1 MHRQN
6 ITVQAEMSKMNA
18 IETKSLELTR
28 GTFKLGPISL
38 SVKAGEIF
46 AILGRTGSGKT
57 VLLETLA
64 GFYQEKYTGDILIMG
79 EDGNDLDPNQRNIG
93 FVYQDAGLFPHM
105 TVEQNIAYGLK
116 MHKVEPA
123 LIEEKINYI
132 TELLSISRIRKQ
144 YPATISGGEKQRTAL
159 ARSLVLNP
167 KILLLDEPFSALDPS
182 TRQKMYEE
190 IRRIHK
196 QFKCTIVFVTH
207 DFGEAENLADRIG
220 IMLQGKLKAIV
231 DADALF
237 ENEYDDDVREFLRG

>member
-1 MHRQN
+1 
-6 ITVQAEMSKMNA
+6 MNA
-18 IETKSLELTR
+18 IETKSLEVRR
-28 GTFKLGPISL
+28 GKFQLGPVSL
-38 SVKAGEIF
+38 SVEEGEIF

-64 GFYQEKYTGDILIMG
+64 GFYQEQYDGDILIMG
-79 EDGNDLDPNQRNIG
+79 EDGYELDADQRNMG

-116 MHKVEPA
+116 MHKVEA
-123 LIEEKINYI
+123 SVIEEKVTYI
-132 TELLSISRIRKQ
+132 TDLLSISKIRKQ

-196 QFKCTIVFVTH
+196 QFKCTIIFVTH
-207 DFGEAENLADRIG
+207 DFNEAEQLADRIG
-220 IMLQGKLKAIV
+220 IMFQGKLKVIV
-231 DADALF
+231 RADSLF
-237 ENEYDDDVREFLRG
+237 DHDYEDEEVIQFLRG